1 MIEIMG
7 TTIKEIAAK
16 ARVSIATVSR
26 VINKDP
32 RVTEKTRA
40 HILKIAES
48 LDYRPNI
55 LARSFAQKKSNLIGL
70 ILPEIS
76 DEYFTE
82 VIKGVDEIAFSQN
95 LYTIVASSHK
105 YESLQDEVITFIKNG
120 LISGLIILVSRLD
133 NKLVSILS
141 KSHLPVVIINSNNKF
156 KKFDRIAVDDY
167 QGALSMTTYLIKK
180 KKYEFLSHITGPLD
194 NDDSQLRKKG
204 FIDACKKYG
213 VKYSIEEG
221 DFSRDGGYNACKKI
235 FKSPN
240 HRQVIFAANDMMAI
254 GCYDYIKNINLQ
266 IPQDIGVVGF
276 DDVFVSQ
283 YLNPPLTT
291 VRVNIEE
298 VGKKAAELLLKK
310 IQSNNGVSS
319 SVINIPT
326 DLVIR
331 ESC

>member
-1 MIEIMG
+1 M
-7 TTIKEIAAK
+7 TATIKEIAAK
-16 ARVSIATVSR
+16 AHVSIATVSR
-26 VINKDP
+26 ALNNDP
-32 RVTEKTRA
+32 SVTDVTRNQ
-40 HILKIAES
+40 ILKIAER

-105 YESLQDEVITFIKNG
+105 YKSLEDEVVTFIKNG
-120 LISGLIILVSRLD
+120 LISGLILLVSNLD
-133 NKLVSILS
+133 DKLALILS
-141 KSHLPVVIINSNNKF
+141 KNQLPVVIINSSSKI
-156 KKFDRIAVDDY
+156 KKFDRIAIDDY
-167 QGALSMTTYLIKK
+167 YGSFSMTTHLIKNK
-180 KKYEFLSHITGPLD
+180 GYEFLSHITGPLD
-194 NDDSQLRKKG
+194 NDDSNLRKKG

-213 VKYSIEEG
+213 VKYVTEES

-235 FKSPN
+235 FKLSYRP
-240 HRQVIFAANDMMAI
+240 QVIFAANDMMAI
-254 GCYDYIKNINLQ
+254 GCYDYIKKINLQ

-291 VRVNIEE
+291 VHVNIEE

-310 IQSNNGVSS
+310 IQSNNGVQP
-319 SVINIPT
+319 SVINIAT
-326 DLVIR
+326 ELIIR

>member
-1 MIEIMG
+1 MAA
-7 TTIKEIAAK
+7 TIKEIAAR
-16 ARVSIATVSR
+16 AHVSIATVSR

-32 RVTEKTRA
+32 RVTEETRA
-40 HILKIAES
+40 QILKIAER

-105 YESLQDEVITFIKNG
+105 YKSLEDEVVTFIKNG
-120 LISGLIILVSRLD
+120 LISGLILLASNLD
-133 NKLVSILS
+133 DTLLSILS
-141 KSHLPVVIINSNNKF
+141 KSHLPVVLINSSNNI
-156 KKFDRIAVDDY
+156 KKFDRIAIGDY
-167 QGALSMTTYLIKK
+167 QGSFSMTTYLIKK
-180 KKYEFLSHITGPLD
+180 KHYNLLAHITGPLD
-194 NDDSQLRKKG
+194 NDDAGLRRKG

-213 VKYSIEEG
+213 VKYIIEKG
-221 DFSRDGGYNACKKI
+221 DFSRESGFNACKKLLNN
-235 FKSPN
+235 KDRP
-240 HRQVIFAANDMMAI
+240 QVIFAANDMMAI
-254 GCYDYIKNINLQ
+254 GCYDCIKQMKLQ
-266 IPQDIGVVGF
+266 IPQDVGVVGF

-291 VRVNIEE
+291 VRVNIEA

-310 IQSNNGVSS
+310 IQSTNNISS

-326 DLVIR
+326 ELIIR

>member
-1 MIEIMG
+1 MAP
-7 TTIKEIAAK
+7 TIKEIAAR
-16 ARVSIATVSR
+16 AHVSIATVSR
-26 VINKDP
+26 VINEDP
-32 RVTEKTRA
+32 RVTEETRA
-40 HILKIAES
+40 NILKIAEK

-82 VIKGVDEIAFSQN
+82 IIKGVDEIAFSQN
-95 LYTIVASSHK
+95 LYTVVASSHK
-105 YESLQDEVITFIKNG
+105 YKSIEDEVVTFIKSG
-120 LISGLIILVSRLD
+120 LLSGLILLVSFLD
-133 NKLVSILS
+133 DALASILS
-141 KSHLPVVIINSNNKF
+141 KSHLPVVIINSSNKI
-156 KKFDRIAVDDY
+156 KKFDRIAIDDY
-167 QGALSMTTYLIKK
+167 YGSFSMATHLIKK
-180 KKYEFLSHITGPLD
+180 KHYDFLSHITGPLD
-194 NDDSQLRKKG
+194 NDDAGLRRKG

-213 VKYSIEEG
+213 AKYFIEIG
-221 DFSRDGGYNACKKI
+221 DFSREGGFNACKKLMNL
-235 FKSPN
+235 KSQP
-240 HRQVIFAANDMMAI
+240 QVIFAANDMMAI
-254 GCYDYIKNINLQ
+254 GCYDYLKQIKLQ
-266 IPQDIGVVGF
+266 IPKDIGVVGF

-310 IQSNNGVSS
+310 IKSNNGIQS

-326 DLVIR
+326 ELVLR